1 MNDVRNKK
9 EDIIRYAL
17 ENCHISDKSS
27 AVMIGDREH
36 DIFGAMENGLDSI
49 GVLFGYGTYDELK
62 NAGATFIVDTPME
75 ILEYVYMVN

>member
-9 EDIIRYAL
+9 ADIIGYAM

-36 DIFGAMENGLDSI
+36 DILGAKENGLDSI

-62 NAGATFIVDTPME
+62 NAGATFIANTPMD
-75 ILEYVYMVN
+75 IVKYV